1 MELVLTRQEGSLVLV
16 TCDGQR
22 SHRFDLIS
30 LVSHAKTLPSPIDD
44 PIPYGGALFQA
55 LFTPETLARRTLDA
69 LPERI
74 LLVTDDALL
83 DALPWEYTY
92 GPSGFL
98 VCETPF
104 VRGIAQQRIDPPVL
118 DLPLHIVA
126 IPSNPL
132 EKDLPPLNIDGEWLR
147 LKETIQPLPY
157 QITLERTRPPTIQQV
172 RNQVANQHHRVIH
185 FMGHGGQHEKEGAFL
200 CFEEDNGVLAP
211 VTARQFVLRVRGT
224 VFLVTLNA
232 CVSATPGETPF
243 SNLAAALVRQKV
255 PYALGMRLSIH
266 DDDAR
271 AFSRTFY
278 GDLARG
284 VPVEEA
290 LLQARLTLA
299 DSKRPWAV
307 GVPVLYTSL
316 KTAAPGYTCRAG
328 TPTIDEHQPP
338 LNVLSLPRAEGTFQ
352 GRIDELRQLGALL
365 TGDSRTRLITIHGTG
380 GQGKTALAREA
391 VERFAYAWPG
401 GVYATTLETLPERE
415 LFIADLARFLGI
427 DLTGNADS
435 AESERRVLARLGQ
448 QRTLIVLDNAETLV
462 QAINGQDAS
471 AIRLAQFLREG
482 LSGTL
487 TSLLVTSREFLG
499 WVGEAG
505 LENDLEGLM
514 PDEGALLFQQSAPQR
529 SLEIDLALAA
539 ALSHK
544 VAGHP
549 LSPIHLT

>member
-1 MELVLTRQEGSLVLV
+1 MVSVLIRLTWLLS
-16 TCDGQR
+16 
-22 SHRFDLIS
+22 
-30 LVSHAKTLPSPIDD
+30 VSHAKALSSPIDELRA
-44 PIPYGGALFQA
+44 YGGALFQA

-98 VCETPF
+98 VCEMPF

-132 EKDLPPLNIDGEWLR
+132 QQDLPPLNSTASGYASR
-147 LKETIQPLPY
+147 TIQPLPY

-172 RNQVANQHHRVIH
+172 RNQVANQQHRVIH

-278 GDLARG
+278 GDWRVESESKKRSCRPASPWLAAS
-284 VPVEEA
+284 VPC
-290 LLQARLTLA
+290 
-299 DSKRPWAV
+299 AV

-338 LNVLSLPRAEGTFQ
+338 LDVLSLPRAEETFQ

-415 LFIADLARFLGI
+415 LFIADLARFFGI
-427 DLTGNADS
+427 DLTGNADF
-435 AESERRVLARLGQ
+435 AESERRVLARLSQ

-487 TSLLVTSREFLG
+487 ACLLVTSREFLE
-499 WVGEAG
+499 WVGEVG
-505 LENDLEGLM
+505 LGNDLEGLM
-514 PDEGALLFQQSAPQR
+514 SDEGALLFQQSAPQR
-529 SLEIDLALAA
+529 FA
-539 ALSHK
+539 
-544 VAGHP
+544 
-549 LSPIHLT
+549 